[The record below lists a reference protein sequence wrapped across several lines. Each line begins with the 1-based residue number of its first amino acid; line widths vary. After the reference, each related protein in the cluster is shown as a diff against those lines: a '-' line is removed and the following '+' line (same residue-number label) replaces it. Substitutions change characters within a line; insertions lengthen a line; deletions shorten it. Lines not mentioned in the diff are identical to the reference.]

1 MPTLPEVW
9 IKICGITR
17 SDDAQSAVTLGANAL
32 GAVIYPP
39 SPRAVLPG
47 QLSGIFAGIGPEIQ
61 RVALFVDPEEDLV
74 NSVLATECIDLLQF
88 HGNEDQAFC
97 DSFGLPYMKA
107 IRVRHAA
114 QALEEIAA
122 HGAAQKILL
131 DKYVEHAPGGTGQ
144 TFDWEIAAELVEA
157 CDAPI
162 VLAGGLNER
171 NVVAAIESV
180 RPAGVDVSSGVE
192 QSLGIKSY
200 EKLKSFI
207 QGVRSV

>member
-1 MPTLPEVW
+1 MPEVW
-9 IKICGITR
+9 IKICGLTR
-17 SDDAQSAVTLGANAL
+17 SDDAQNAVALGADAL

-39 SPRAVLPG
+39 SPRAVLPD
-47 QLSGIFAGIGPEIQ
+47 QLSDIFAGIGSEIQ

-74 NSVLATECIDLLQF
+74 NSVLASECIDLLQF

-97 DSFGLPYMKA
+97 ESFGLPYVKA
-107 IRVRHAA
+107 IRVKNAI

-122 HGAAQKILL
+122 HSTAQKILL
-131 DKYVEHAPGGTGQ
+131 DKYVEDAPGGTGQ
-144 TFDWEIAAELVEA
+144 TFDWDIAAELVEA
-157 CDAPI
+157 SAIPI
-162 VLAGGLNER
+162 VLAGGLNEE
-171 NVVAAIESV
+171 NVVAALEYV

-192 QSLGIKSY
+192 QNHGIKSI

>member
-1 MPTLPEVW
+1 MPEVW
-9 IKICGITR
+9 IKICGLTR
-17 SDDAQSAVTLGANAL
+17 SDDAQHAAALGADAL

-47 QLSGIFAGIGPEIQ
+47 QLSEIFAGIGPEIQ

-74 NSVLATECIDLLQF
+74 NSVLASECIDLLQF
-88 HGNEDQAFC
+88 HGKEDQAFC
-97 DSFGLPYMKA
+97 ESFGFPYMKA
-107 IRVRHAA
+107 IRVRNVI

-122 HGAAQKILL
+122 HSAAQKILL
-131 DKYVEHAPGGTGQ
+131 DKYVEHAPGGTGL
-144 TFDWEIAAELVEA
+144 TFDWDIAAELVEA
-157 CDAPI
+157 SDMPI
-162 VLAGGLNER
+162 VLAGGLNEK
-171 NVVAAIESV
+171 NVVAALESV

-192 QSLGIKSY
+192 QSHGIKSI